1 MGKKLTPFEESIK
14 QSLDNHE
21 MPYDS
26 AKWQQMQVQLGGAGN
41 SAVSGWSAAAIFVG
55 LLALGGGA
63 WYFLNPDTSVLAQ
76 RAELTEFA
84 IQKGEFSAIRTKAE
98 HFVKGNGSVSSTVNF
113 EEAASDASSA
123 SSDVSPTLIASQEN
137 TSTTPSTTPLTETE
151 LTSGEVENGAVIE
164 SVTITSKNHVVAEI
178 PAVGDKPAISI
189 FVDTREACV
198 GSSVEFNLSTDDDTG
213 VYLWNFGDGNFSN
226 DINPSHTF
234 NTPGTYEITL
244 SVTSKDD
251 GVIRTSSIE
260 SMIVINPEPD
270 ANFDWTIVGNKGE
283 FPEIQF
289 NNRSQRATKSEWILG
304 ETASTDINPLNVIES
319 KGLHVIE
326 LTVTNEFGCTDR
338 KARAIAINEDYA
350 LMAPQKISPNG
361 DGIFDS
367 FMPRALMD
375 GSMNFELTIL
385 DGENKIYTT
394 TQASAPWTGTLPDGT
409 MAELNKEYM
418 WIAIVKDRNGF
429 EKYYSGSFEI
439 TP

>member
-1 MGKKLTPFEESIK
+1 MGKKLTAFEENIK
-14 QSLDNHE
+14 QKLDNHE

-26 AKWQQMQVQLGGAGN
+26 AQWQQMQMHLGGAAGN
-41 SAVSGWSAAAIFVG
+41 SAASGWGAAAIFVG
-55 LLALGGGA
+55 VLLLSGGA
-63 WYFLNPDTSVLAQ
+63 WYLFSPDSSVLAQ

-84 IQKGEFSAIRTKAE
+84 IEKGEYAAIRSKAE
-98 HFVKGNGSVSSTVNF
+98 HYIFDNATEVPVETIDRASEVATSHLNQTTSNTQPQSQNRVSQF
-113 EEAASDASSA
+113 SD
-123 SSDVSPTLIASQEN
+123 DEG
-137 TSTTPSTTPLTETE
+137 EE
-151 LTSGEVENGAVIE
+151 LTSGTVENGAVIE
-164 SVTITSKNHVVAEI
+164 SVKITSKNHVVAEI

-198 GSSVEFNLSTDDDTG
+198 GTSVEFNLSTDDNTG

-270 ANFDWTIVGNKGE
+270 ANFDWTILGNEGE
-283 FPEIQF
+283 YPEIQF
-289 NNRSQRATKSEWILG
+289 NNKSQRASQSEWVI
-304 ETASTDINPLNVIES
+304 ADDSTSEINPKTIVKS

-326 LTVTNEFGCTDR
+326 LTVINEFGCTDR

-361 DGIFDS
+361 DGIFDT

-375 GSMNFELTIL
+375 GSMDFELTIL
-385 DGENKIYTT
+385 DGNTELFKTT
-394 TQASAPWTGTLPDGT
+394 SAANPWTGDLKDGT
-409 MAELNKEYM
+409 PAERNKEYM

-429 EKYYSGSFEI
+429 EKYYSGSLEI

>member
-1 MGKKLTPFEESIK
+1 MGKKFTPFEESIK
-14 QSLDNHE
+14 QSLENHE

-26 AKWQQMQVQLGGAGN
+26 ARWQQMQVQLGGAGN
-41 SAVSGWSAAAIFVG
+41 SAVTGWSAAAIFIGV
-55 LLALGGGA
+55 LALGGSA
-63 WYFLNPDTSVLAQ
+63 WYFLNPDSSVLAQ

-98 HFVKGNGSVSSTVNF
+98 HFVKGEGIVDTTIQF
-113 EEAASDASSA
+113 EEVIDHAVQP
-123 SSDVSPTLIASQEN
+123 DVVETSPALIASQDN
-137 TSTTPSTTPLTETE
+137 SSTGADE
-151 LTSGEVENGAVIE
+151 LSSGEVENGAVIE

-198 GSSVEFNLSTDDDTG
+198 GSSVEFNLSTDDNTG

-270 ANFDWTIVGNKGE
+270 ANFDWTIVGNEGE

-304 ETASTDINPLNVIES
+304 ETASTEINPLNVIQS

-375 GSMNFELTIL
+375 GSMDFELTIL

-394 TQASAPWTGTLPDGT
+394 TQATTPWTGTLPDGT

>member
-14 QSLDNHE
+14 QSLENHE

-26 AKWQQMQVQLGGAGN
+26 ARWQQMQVQLGGAGN
-41 SAVSGWSAAAIFVG
+41 SAVTGWSAAAIFIGV
-55 LLALGGGA
+55 LALGGSA
-63 WYFLNPDTSVLAQ
+63 WYFLNPDSSVLAQ

-98 HFVKGNGSVSSTVNF
+98 HFVKGEGIVDTTIQF
-113 EEAASDASSA
+113 EEVIDHAVQP
-123 SSDVSPTLIASQEN
+123 DVVETSPALIASQDN
-137 TSTTPSTTPLTETE
+137 SSTGADE
-151 LTSGEVENGAVIE
+151 LSSGEVENGAVIE

-198 GSSVEFNLSTDDDTG
+198 GSSVEFNLSTDDNTG

-270 ANFDWTIVGNKGE
+270 ANFDWTIVGNEGE

-304 ETASTDINPLNVIES
+304 ETASTEINPLNVIQS

-375 GSMNFELTIL
+375 GSMDFELTIL

-394 TQASAPWTGTLPDGT
+394 TQATAPWTGTLPDGT

>member
-1 MGKKLTPFEESIK
+1 MGKKLTAFEENIK
-14 QSLDNHE
+14 QKLDHHE
-21 MPYDS
+21 MPYDN
-26 AKWQQMQVQLGGAGN
+26 AQWQQMQMHLGAAAGN
-41 SAVSGWSAAAIFVG
+41 SAASGWGAAAIFVG
-55 LLALGGGA
+55 VLLLSGGA
-63 WYFLNPDTSVLAQ
+63 WYLFSPDSSVLAQ

-84 IQKGEFSAIRTKAE
+84 IEKGEYAAIRSKAE
-98 HFVKGNGSVSSTVNF
+98 HYIFNNATEVPAFTA
-113 EEAASDASSA
+113 ETAQLTDASA
-123 SSDVSPTLIASQEN
+123 NQANSSNQPRSNSIVTQ
-137 TSTTPSTTPLTETE
+137 PSVDEGEE
-151 LTSGEVENGAVIE
+151 LTSGTVENGAVIE
-164 SVTITSKNHVVAEI
+164 SVKINSKNHVVAEI

-198 GSSVEFNLSTDDDTG
+198 GTSVEFKLSTDDDTG

-270 ANFDWTIVGNKGE
+270 ANFDWSIVGNEGE
-283 FPEIQF
+283 YPEIQF
-289 NNRSQRATKSEWILG
+289 NNKSQRASQSEWLI
-304 ETASTDINPLNVIES
+304 ADDSTSEINPMTIVKS
-319 KGLHVIE
+319 KGLHVVE
-326 LTVTNEFGCTDR
+326 LTVINEFGCSDR

-361 DGIFDS
+361 DGIFDT

-375 GSMNFELTIL
+375 GSMDFELTIL
-385 DGENKIYTT
+385 DGNNVLFKTT
-394 TQASAPWTGTLPDGT
+394 NAANPWTGVLKDGT
-409 MAELNKEYM
+409 PAERNKEYM

>member
-14 QSLDNHE
+14 QSLENHE

-26 AKWQQMQVQLGGAGN
+26 ARWQQMQVQLGGAGS

-55 LLALGGGA
+55 ILALGGGA
-63 WYFLNPDTSVLAQ
+63 WYFLNPDSSVLAQ

-98 HFVKGNGSVSSTVNF
+98 HFVKSEGKAASSIQFEDITTNEASQLTAAVEPTRGVNQSST
-113 EEAASDASSA
+113 ASKSHS
-123 SSDVSPTLIASQEN
+123 TQEK
-137 TSTTPSTTPLTETE
+137 E

-178 PAVGDKPAISI
+178 PAVGNKPAISI

-226 DINPSHTF
+226 EINPSHTF

-304 ETASTDINPLNVIES
+304 ETASTEINPLNVIES

-375 GSMNFELTIL
+375 GSMDFELTIL

-394 TQASAPWTGTLPDGT
+394 NKATAPWTGTLPDGT